1 MAWKLLSRQSLQ
13 AKRGNAM
20 KTKFLALIAVWLLAG
35 PTVANAA
42 IITFD
47 ESPATN
53 NNVAYGATLL
63 GATFSATNAGT
74 WGGNSNGNPGN
85 WLLEGTNGPQ
95 FLGFNDVGGTGYA
108 EVVTFASGVTNV
120 SLDFAR
126 SEGSSDGTI
135 VLQAFDGATL
145 VGSVTATLG
154 ALGDWSTLS
163 LAAADITSIS
173 WSGTGT
179 GFHPYGADNL
189 RFATVPEPA
198 TLALLGL
205 GLAGLAASR
214 RRKLN

>member
-1 MAWKLLSRQSLQ
+1 
-13 AKRGNAM
+13 M

-35 PTVANAA
+35 PTVANAT

-85 WLLEGTNGPQ
+85 WGLEGTNGPQ
-95 FLGFNDVGGTGYA
+95 FLGFNGFGGYD
-108 EVVTFASGVTNV
+108 EVVSFASGVTNV

-126 SEGSSDGTI
+126 SNGSSDGTI

-145 VGSVTATLG
+145 VGSVIGTLG
-154 ALGDWSTLS
+154 ALGTWSTLS
-163 LAAADITSIS
+163 LTAANITSIS

-179 GFHPYGADNL
+179 AFHPYGVDNF

-205 GLAGLAASR
+205 GLAGLGFA
-214 RRKLN
+214 RRKQ